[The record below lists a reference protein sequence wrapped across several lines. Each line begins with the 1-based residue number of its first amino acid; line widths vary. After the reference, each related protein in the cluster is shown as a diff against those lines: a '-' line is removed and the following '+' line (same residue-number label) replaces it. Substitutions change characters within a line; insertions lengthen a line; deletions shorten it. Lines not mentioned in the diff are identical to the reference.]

1 VDKKEQLKAM
11 IDGIIK
17 GDDAAAKNAFAPYVQ
32 AKTRDILGYSEPA
45 APTPEVTNEAF
56 LMKLKEFNDIQAG
69 SPVQFRGDKV
79 MVDGKQV
86 GVIQND
92 PTDWESG
99 INFIEEGG
107 RFSKEFDTLEAVY
120 DFLIQRYT
128 KGGAIA

>member
-1 VDKKEQLKAM
+1 MDKKEQLKAM

-17 GDDAAAKNAFAPYVQ
+17 GDESAAKAAFAPYVQ
-32 AKTRDILGYSEPA
+32 SKTREILGYAEPV
-45 APTPEVTNEAF
+45 APVATPTNESF
-56 LMKLKEFNDIQAG
+56 LVKLKEYVDFQQD

-79 MVDGKQV
+79 IVDGKQV

-92 PTDWESG
+92 PTDFDSG

-107 RFSKEFDTLEAVY
+107 RFSKEFNEVEELY

-128 KGGAIA
+128 KRGQ